1 MSISYD
7 YDLSKESQLQFEY
20 HLNDIQQL
28 DDGYQQLN
36 QQVTKINQII
46 TLFNEKDNQELIQ
59 KTLNDLK
66 INGVKANDDN
76 VVANKYPISRPFLVV
91 NKKDSLTD
99 EAKGFIDFIKYNRDN
114 YRGKVGESMRKIAV
128 LTSGGDA
135 PGMNGA
141 IRAIVRVGIKRG
153 FEVYG
158 VYEGYKGLVAGNIK
172 KLGYSDVS
180 EILSKGGTI
189 LESSRLPS
197 FKEDKVQ
204 EQAIHQLKQRGI
216 DGLVVIGGD
225 GSYKGAL
232 ALSQK
237 GIDCIAIPGTIDN
250 DINGTDE
257 TIGFHTALYNI
268 IDAVNKLRDTSS
280 SHHRCFV
287 VEVMGNHADNLAIY
301 SAIACGSEIVI
312 TDKTEYDENKIIE
325 ELKICEEEYHKKHAI
340 LIVSE
345 KILDVEKLANRISEE
360 TGYSGRSIVLGH
372 IQRGGSPVPED
383 RILASKM
390 AEEAICLLEKR
401 KSGLCICMKD
411 NQIISKNIEEA
422 LIEKN
427 ENQDR
432 LYQLFLDLA

>member
-1 MSISYD
+1 M
-7 YDLSKESQLQFEY
+7 
-20 HLNDIQQL
+20 
-28 DDGYQQLN
+28 
-36 QQVTKINQII
+36 
-46 TLFNEKDNQELIQ
+46 
-59 KTLNDLK
+59 
-66 INGVKANDDN
+66 A
-76 VVANKYPISRPFLVV
+76 
-91 NKKDSLTD
+91 
-99 EAKGFIDFIKYNRDN
+99 
-114 YRGKVGESMRKIAV
+114 KIAV
-128 LTSGGDA
+128 LGYGTVGSGVVEVLETNKNSIEKRAGEGIEVKYVLDLRDFPGD
-135 PGMNGA
+135 P
-141 IRAIVRVGIKRG
+141 
-153 FEVYG
+153 
-158 VYEGYKGLVAGNIK
+158 
-172 KLGYSDVS
+172 
-180 EILSKGGTI
+180 
-189 LESSRLPS
+189 
-197 FKEDKVQ
+197 VQ
-204 EQAIHQLKQRGI
+204 EKIVHDVDIIIQDKEI
-216 DGLVVIGGD
+216 DV
-225 GSYKGAL
+225 
-232 ALSQK
+232 
-237 GIDCIAIPGTIDN
+237 
-250 DINGTDE
+250 
-257 TIGFHTALYNI
+257 
-268 IDAVNKLRDTSS
+268 
-280 SHHRCFV
+280 V

-340 LIVSE
+340 IIVSE

>member
-1 MSISYD
+1 
-7 YDLSKESQLQFEY
+7 
-20 HLNDIQQL
+20 
-28 DDGYQQLN
+28 
-36 QQVTKINQII
+36 
-46 TLFNEKDNQELIQ
+46 
-59 KTLNDLK
+59 
-66 INGVKANDDN
+66 
-76 VVANKYPISRPFLVV
+76 
-91 NKKDSLTD
+91 
-99 EAKGFIDFIKYNRDN
+99 
-114 YRGKVGESMRKIAV
+114 MRKIAV

-237 GIDCIAIPGTIDN
+237 GIDSISIPGTIDN
-250 DINGTDE
+250 YINRTD
-257 TIGFHTALYNI
+257 
-268 IDAVNKLRDTSS
+268 
-280 SHHRCFV
+280 
-287 VEVMGNHADNLAIY
+287 
-301 SAIACGSEIVI
+301 
-312 TDKTEYDENKIIE
+312 
-325 ELKICEEEYHKKHAI
+325 
-340 LIVSE
+340 
-345 KILDVEKLANRISEE
+345 
-360 TGYSGRSIVLGH
+360 
-372 IQRGGSPVPED
+372 
-383 RILASKM
+383 
-390 AEEAICLLEKR
+390 EKR
-401 KSGLCICMKD
+401 KSGLCNCMKD

-427 ENQDR
+427 ENHDR

>member
-1 MSISYD
+1 
-7 YDLSKESQLQFEY
+7 
-20 HLNDIQQL
+20 
-28 DDGYQQLN
+28 
-36 QQVTKINQII
+36 
-46 TLFNEKDNQELIQ
+46 
-59 KTLNDLK
+59 
-66 INGVKANDDN
+66 
-76 VVANKYPISRPFLVV
+76 
-91 NKKDSLTD
+91 
-99 EAKGFIDFIKYNRDN
+99 
-114 YRGKVGESMRKIAV
+114 MRKIAV

-204 EQAIHQLKQRGI
+204 EQTIHQLKQRGI

-301 SAIACGSEIVI
+301 SAIACG
-312 TDKTEYDENKIIE
+312 
-325 ELKICEEEYHKKHAI
+325 
-340 LIVSE
+340 
-345 KILDVEKLANRISEE
+345 
-360 TGYSGRSIVLGH
+360 
-372 IQRGGSPVPED
+372 GSPVPED

>member
-1 MSISYD
+1 
-7 YDLSKESQLQFEY
+7 
-20 HLNDIQQL
+20 
-28 DDGYQQLN
+28 
-36 QQVTKINQII
+36 
-46 TLFNEKDNQELIQ
+46 
-59 KTLNDLK
+59 
-66 INGVKANDDN
+66 
-76 VVANKYPISRPFLVV
+76 
-91 NKKDSLTD
+91 
-99 EAKGFIDFIKYNRDN
+99 
-114 YRGKVGESMRKIAV
+114 MRKIAV

-250 DINGTDE
+250 DVNGTDE

-280 SHHRCFV
+280 LHHHCFV

-312 TDKTEYDENKIIE
+312 TDKTGFDETKVIE
-325 ELKICEEEYHKKHAI
+325 ELKKCAKE
-340 LIVSE
+340 
-345 KILDVEKLANRISEE
+345 IS
-360 TGYSGRSIVLGH
+360 
-372 IQRGGSPVPED
+372 
-383 RILASKM
+383 
-390 AEEAICLLEKR
+390 EAIC
-401 KSGLCICMKD
+401 
-411 NQIISKNIEEA
+411 
-422 LIEKN
+422 
-427 ENQDR
+427 
-432 LYQLFLDLA
+432 

>member
-1 MSISYD
+1 
-7 YDLSKESQLQFEY
+7 
-20 HLNDIQQL
+20 
-28 DDGYQQLN
+28 
-36 QQVTKINQII
+36 
-46 TLFNEKDNQELIQ
+46 
-59 KTLNDLK
+59 
-66 INGVKANDDN
+66 
-76 VVANKYPISRPFLVV
+76 
-91 NKKDSLTD
+91 
-99 EAKGFIDFIKYNRDN
+99 
-114 YRGKVGESMRKIAV
+114 MRKIAV

-135 PGMNGA
+135 PGMNGV

-268 IDAVNKLRDTSS
+268 IDALLLKLW
-280 SHHRCFV
+280 
-287 VEVMGNHADNLAIY
+287 
-301 SAIACGSEIVI
+301 EI
-312 TDKTEYDENKIIE
+312 
-325 ELKICEEEYHKKHAI
+325 
-340 LIVSE
+340 
-345 KILDVEKLANRISEE
+345 
-360 TGYSGRSIVLGH
+360 
-372 IQRGGSPVPED
+372 
-383 RILASKM
+383 M
-390 AEEAICLLEKR
+390 
-401 KSGLCICMKD
+401 
-411 NQIISKNIEEA
+411 QIILLFILQLHVVVKLLLQIKQSMMKIKLLKNLKYVKKSI
-422 LIEKN
+422 IKN
-427 ENQDR
+427 MR
-432 LYQLFLDLA
+432 